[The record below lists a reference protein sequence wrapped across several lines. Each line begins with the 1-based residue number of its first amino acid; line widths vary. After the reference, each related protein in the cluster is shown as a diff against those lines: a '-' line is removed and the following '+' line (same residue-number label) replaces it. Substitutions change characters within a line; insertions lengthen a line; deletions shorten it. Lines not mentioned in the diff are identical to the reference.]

1 MASLL
6 KNIESLQDYLKRA
19 YVYYET
25 EGKENP
31 VPEAQ
36 HSPGQAEAVV
46 QSQETLPSERATQEL
61 SPDTPALYS
70 SDWSPVVAETEDE
83 SVADEE
89 EIEEEPGS
97 EHDEEGVLSSWS
109 PQTNQDGTEEHPEL
123 DESWDRA
130 CEYFSEG
137 RSITCL
143 VTGWN
148 RGGLLVRWDELQ
160 GFVPTSQLK
169 EVLSFID
176 DSDREAQLAR
186 RVGEELQLRVIEL
199 DPERNRLVLS
209 ERALMWNAQE
219 GTRLLE
225 SLNPGDVRQGRVSN
239 LCNFGAFV
247 DLGGVDGLIHVSEL
261 AWRRV
266 SHPREVLEIGQEL
279 DVYVLDVDQER
290 KRVALSLK
298 KLRDDPWL
306 TVDQEYRVGQI
317 VQGTITNVVSFG
329 AFARIEDGLEGL
341 IHISELGEG
350 NFIHPRNVVQEGDMV
365 ALRVLRVDSA
375 SRRIGLSLR
384 LADSEEYGK
393 EKE

>member
-1 MASLL
+1 MASRL

-25 EGKENP
+25 EGEGSP
-31 VPEAQ
+31 VTEAQ
-36 HSPGQAEAVV
+36 HSPGQAEAVL
-46 QSQETLPSERATQEL
+46 QSQETLPSERDTQEL
-61 SPDTPALYS
+61 SPDRPALHP
-70 SDWSPVVAETEDE
+70 SDWSPVTAENEDE
-83 SVADEE
+83 GVVDKDEVEE
-89 EIEEEPGS
+89 ELGS
-97 EHDEEGVLSSWS
+97 EHDEEGVLSSWN
-109 PQTNQDGTEEHPEL
+109 PQTSQAGTEEHPEL

-137 RSITCL
+137 RSIICL

-148 RGGLLVRWDELQ
+148 RGGLLVRWGELQ
-160 GFVPTSQLK
+160 GFVPTSQLR
-169 EVLSFID
+169 EVPSFVD
-176 DSDREAQLAR
+176 DSDRETQLAR

-225 SLNPGDVRQGRVSN
+225 SLNPGDVRHGRVSN

-247 DLGGVDGLIHVSEL
+247 DLGGVDGLIHISEL

-290 KRVALSLK
+290 RRIALSLK
-298 KLRDDPWL
+298 RLGDDPWL

-350 NFIHPRNVVQEGDMV
+350 NFFHPRNVVQEGDV
-365 ALRVLRVDSA
+365 VSLRILRVDSA

-384 LADSEEYGK
+384 LAGSEEYGK

>member
-1 MASLL
+1 MTSRL
-6 KNIESLQDYLKRA
+6 KNIESLQDYLKRT

-25 EGKENP
+25 KGKESST
-31 VPEAQ
+31 PEAQ
-36 HSPGQAEAVV
+36 HSSGQAETIV
-46 QSQETLPSERATQEL
+46 QSQETLPSEREPQGL
-61 SPDTPALYS
+61 SPDRPALHS
-70 SDWSPVVAETEDE
+70 SDWSLETAEIEDE
-83 SVADEE
+83 SIIDKEETEE
-89 EIEEEPGS
+89 ELDS
-97 EHDEEGVLSSWS
+97 EHDKEGVLSSWDI
-109 PQTNQDGTEEHPEL
+109 QTNQAGAEEYPEL

-148 RGGLLVRWDELQ
+148 RGGLLVRWGELQ

-176 DSDREAQLAR
+176 DSDRETQLAR

-209 ERALMWNAQE
+209 ERALMWSAQE

-225 SLNPGDVRQGRVSN
+225 SLNPGDVRHGRISN
-239 LCNFGAFV
+239 LCSFGAFV
-247 DLGGVDGLIHVSEL
+247 DLGGVDGLIHISEL

-279 DVYVLDVDQER
+279 DVYVLDVDQKR
-290 KRVALSLK
+290 RRVALSLK
-298 KLRDDPWL
+298 RLRDDPWL

-329 AFARIEDGLEGL
+329 AFARIENGLEGL

-350 NFIHPRNVVQEGDMV
+350 NFSHPRNVVQEGDTV
-365 ALRVLRVDSA
+365 SLRILRVDSA

-384 LADSEEYGK
+384 LAGSEEYGK
-393 EKE
+393 EEE